1 MLQLQNRQAATVLQC
16 DVRYMSKDD
25 IQVTVEPLPTRS
37 GWVAAFAAC
46 WLSAAVAGLFVL
58 WSYEN
63 APGVAAAAHE
73 QWPAETALK
82 LAADRPTLVFLAHPQ
97 CVCTRASVGELAEA
111 LARAGTKPKTYVVFL
126 KPSSFADG
134 WEKSGLWEAASALPD
149 TTVLRDDDG
158 REAMRFGAM
167 TSGQTM
173 LYDASGTL
181 LFSGGITGARGHAG
195 DNEGR
200 SAVVSLLD
208 HLETRHRTTN
218 VFGCSLFSPA
228 KS

>member
-1 MLQLQNRQAATVLQC
+1 
-16 DVRYMSKDD
+16 MSKDD
-25 IQVTVEPLPTRS
+25 IQNRVGAPAAPSWLT
-37 GWVAAFAAC
+37 AAFGAF
-46 WLSAAVAGLFVL
+46 WLAAVFGGLCVL
-58 WSYEN
+58 WTYEN
-63 APGVAAAAHE
+63 GPGVAANAHE
-73 QWPAETALK
+73 QWPADTSLK

-97 CVCTRASVGELAEA
+97 CVCTRASMGELAEA
-111 LARAGTKPKTYVVFL
+111 LARAGTKPRTYVVFL
-126 KPSSFADG
+126 KPSSFSDG
-134 WEKSGLWEAASALPD
+134 WEKTGLWEAAEALPD

-158 REAMRFGAM
+158 REAIRFGAA

-173 LYDASGTL
+173 LYDATGKL

-208 HLETRHRTTN
+208 QLETHHRTTN
-218 VFGCSLFSPA
+218 VFGCSLFAAA

>member
-1 MLQLQNRQAATVLQC
+1 
-16 DVRYMSKDD
+16 MSKDD
-25 IQVTVEPLPTRS
+25 IEVTAETPPARS
-37 GWVAAFAAC
+37 WWVAAFATF
-46 WLSAAVAGLFVL
+46 WLASAVGGLCVL
-58 WSYEN
+58 WAYEN
-63 APGVAAAAHE
+63 GPGEAATAHE
-73 QWPAETALK
+73 QWPADTALT

-97 CVCTRASVGELAEA
+97 CVCTRASIGELAEA
-111 LARAGTKPKTYVVFL
+111 LARAGTHPKTYVVFL

-158 REAMRFGAM
+158 VEAKRFGAV

-173 LYDASGTL
+173 VYDAGGGL
-181 LFSGGITGARGHAG
+181 LFSGGITAARGHAG

-200 SAVVSLLD
+200 TAVVSLLD
-208 HLETRHRTTN
+208 HLETHHRTTN
-218 VFGCSLFSPA
+218 VFGCSLFAAA

>member
-1 MLQLQNRQAATVLQC
+1 
-16 DVRYMSKDD
+16 MSKDD
-25 IQVTVEPLPTRS
+25 IHITVDTPTARAW
-37 GWVAAFAAC
+37 WVAALAAG
-46 WLSAAVAGLFVL
+46 WLAAAVGGLCVL
-58 WSYEN
+58 WAYEN
-63 APGVAAAAHE
+63 GPGVAAIAHE
-73 QWPAETALK
+73 QWPADTALK

-111 LARAGTKPKTYVVFL
+111 LARAGTTPKTYVVFL
-126 KPSSFADG
+126 KHSSFADG

-158 REAMRFGAM
+158 LEAMRFGAA

-173 LYDASGTL
+173 LYDASGNL
-181 LFSGGITGARGHAG
+181 LFSGGITAARGHAG

-200 SAVVSLLD
+200 TALVSLLD
-208 HLETRHRTTN
+208 QLETHHRTTN
-218 VFGCSLFSPA
+218 VFGCSLFAAA

>member
-1 MLQLQNRQAATVLQC
+1 
-16 DVRYMSKDD
+16 MSKDD
-25 IQVTVEPLPTRS
+25 ITITVKGPARS
-37 GWVAAFAAC
+37 WIAASAAF
-46 WLSAAVAGLFVL
+46 WLASAVGGLWVL
-58 WSYEN
+58 WAYEN
-63 APGVAAAAHE
+63 GPGVAANSRQ

-97 CVCTRASVGELAEA
+97 CVCTRASLGELAEA
-111 LARAGTKPKTYVVFL
+111 LARAGTHPKTYVVFL

-134 WEKSGLWEAASALPD
+134 WEKTGLWEAASALPN

-158 REAMRFGAM
+158 REAMRFGAA

-173 LYDASGTL
+173 LYDARGKL
-181 LFSGGITGARGHAG
+181 LFSGGITAARGHAG

-200 SAVVSLLD
+200 TAVVSLLD
-208 HLETRHRTTN
+208 QLETHHRTTN
-218 VFGCSLFSPA
+218 VFGYSLFAAA